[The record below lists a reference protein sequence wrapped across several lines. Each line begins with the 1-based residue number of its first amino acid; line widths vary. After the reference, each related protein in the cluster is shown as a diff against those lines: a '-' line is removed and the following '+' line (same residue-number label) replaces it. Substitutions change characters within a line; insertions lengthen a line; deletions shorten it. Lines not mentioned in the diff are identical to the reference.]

1 MCTRLGVILLILF
14 VFSSTATAVD
24 FTLNDTNGKSH
35 RLSDYKGKW
44 VVVNYWATW
53 CPPCLDELPELV
65 EFHEKYGKDTA
76 VVLGVNYEQIDR
88 DYLRQ
93 FIDEYFISYP
103 VLLANPA
110 SVNAFGRIM
119 GLPTTFVVSPEGKV
133 VAQRTGGVTMDYLEG
148 VLRKRGT
155 ALRAQID

>member
-14 VFSSTATAVD
+14 VFSSMAKAVD

-76 VVLGVNYEQIDR
+76 VVLGVNYEQVDR

-93 FIDEYFISYP
+93 FIDEYFITYP

-119 GLPTTFVVSPEGKV
+119 GLPTTYVVSPEGKV